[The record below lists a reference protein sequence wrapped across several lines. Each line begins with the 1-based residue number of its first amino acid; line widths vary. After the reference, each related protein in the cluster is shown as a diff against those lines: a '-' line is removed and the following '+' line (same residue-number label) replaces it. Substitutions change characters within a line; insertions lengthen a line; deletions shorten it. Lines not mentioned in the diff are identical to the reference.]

1 MTHDQQF
8 IKIGQEH
15 RNGNKTQQRERE
27 GNARV
32 SKTIHSISISGPEF
46 HAIKQETSAARSNN
60 NSRTINNGKQCDGN
74 KGNDQAQKDK
84 TRKSLREMRKSFPVH
99 RLVEMQ

>member
-60 NSRTINNGKQCDGN
+60 NSRTINNGKQC
-74 KGNDQAQKDK
+74 AMA
-84 TRKSLREMRKSFPVH
+84 TRGTIKRKRT
-99 RLVEMQ
+99 RLAKVYGK